1 MPAGRSSGAARSF
14 CGLVLVRKRLAD
26 GSYGWPKI
34 PAFRAGRRARTART
48 KQERG
53 PLAPTPALVLRA
65 LRARKTPPPR
75 RAPLRYPAPPWP
87 AGIRRPYGGRPGAQN
102 GWGGHGGRRRLA
114 AVGRPAGPPHGQPN
128 KRVGPGA
135 KGPGPPSFRALR
147 APPPPPSGRYD
158 LHQGQKR
165 QQNAQPYGRPNPAPP
180 HWSHDGMRSAPV
192 KELYRG
198 RADEA
203 RGDEGSGGTARFA
216 AGGDPKIPSPA
227 IGRISPCA

>member
-53 PLAPTPALVLRA
+53 PLAPAPALVLRA

-114 AVGRPAGPPHGQPN
+114 AVERPAGPPLGQPN
-128 KRVGPGA
+128 KRAGPGA
-135 KGPGPPSFRALR
+135 TRPRPRSFRALR
-147 APPPPPSGRYD
+147 AQPPPPRGATISTKAKKGNKKPGPMLTGAWPMKRCQERARQRRRS
-158 LHQGQKR
+158 LGQSR
-165 QQNAQPYGRPNPAPP
+165 CPC
-180 HWSHDGMRSAPV
+180 
-192 KELYRG
+192 LT
-198 RADEA
+198 
-203 RGDEGSGGTARFA
+203 GSGGFIRPA
-216 AGGDPKIPSPA
+216 AGYRRKPTAPA
-227 IGRISPCA
+227 SARLSPCA

>member
-53 PLAPTPALVLRA
+53 PLAPAPALVLRA

-75 RAPLRYPAPPWP
+75 RAPLRYPAPPWS
-87 AGIRRPYGGRPGAQN
+87 AGIRRPYGGCPGAQN
-102 GWGGHGGRRRLA
+102 GWGGHGGRRRFA

-128 KRVGPGA
+128 KRGGPEA
-135 KGPGPPSFRALR
+135 KGPGPALSGRFAPSRRPPGALR
-147 APPPPPSGRYD
+147 FPPTPKGNKKPGPMLTGAWPMKRCQERARQRRRS
-158 LHQGQKR
+158 LGQSR
-165 QQNAQPYGRPNPAPP
+165 CPC
-180 HWSHDGMRSAPV
+180 
-192 KELYRG
+192 LT
-198 RADEA
+198 
-203 RGDEGSGGTARFA
+203 GSGGFIRPA
-216 AGGDPKIPSPA
+216 AGYRRKPTAPA
-227 IGRISPCA
+227 SARLSPCA

>member
-53 PLAPTPALVLRA
+53 PLAPAPALVLRA

-128 KRVGPGA
+128 KRG
-135 KGPGPPSFRALR
+135 GPGPPSFRALR
-147 APPPPPSGRYD
+147 AQPPPPGALRFPPTPKGNKKPGPMLTGAWPMKRCQERARQRRRS
-158 LHQGQKR
+158 LGQSR
-165 QQNAQPYGRPNPAPP
+165 CPC
-180 HWSHDGMRSAPV
+180 
-192 KELYRG
+192 LT
-198 RADEA
+198 
-203 RGDEGSGGTARFA
+203 GSGGFIRPA
-216 AGGDPKIPSPA
+216 AGYRRKPTAPA
-227 IGRISPCA
+227 SARLSPCA

>member
-53 PLAPTPALVLRA
+53 PLAPAPALVLRA

-128 KRVGPGA
+128 KRG
-135 KGPGPPSFRALR
+135 GPGPPSFRALR
-147 APPPPPSGRYD
+147 APPPPPRGATISTKA
-158 LHQGQKR
+158 KR
-165 QQNAQPYGRPNPAPP
+165 QQKARPHAYRGLAHETLSGKGAATAPFPWAKPLPMPYGQRRLHPP
-180 HWSHDGMRSAPV
+180 RCG
-192 KELYRG
+192 L
-198 RADEA
+198 
-203 RGDEGSGGTARFA
+203 
-216 AGGDPKIPSPA
+216 PSQA
-227 IGRISPCA
+227 NRTR